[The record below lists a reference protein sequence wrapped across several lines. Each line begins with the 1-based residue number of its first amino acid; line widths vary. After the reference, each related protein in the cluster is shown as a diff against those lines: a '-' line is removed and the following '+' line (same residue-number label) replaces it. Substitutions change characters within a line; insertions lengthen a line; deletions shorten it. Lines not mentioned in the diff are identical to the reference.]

1 MACMLCR
8 AKNGEIA
15 LRIYRAVSGALF
27 VMCMILVSL
36 LIMPVPDPSK
46 GRDTRVVLGLVHGS
60 T

>member
-1 MACMLCR
+1 MRKMRCEYTVLFP
-8 AKNGEIA
+8 
-15 LRIYRAVSGALF
+15 ALF

-46 GRDTRVVLGLVHGS
+46 GRDTWVVLGLVHGS